1 MYQIPYMHVMD
12 MLRAWHTFNSQLT
25 IHKSELMRW
34 RKRNPFGIKK
44 SVKFLYAI
52 KRKRWWYQL
61 YYCFCQR
68 DGRNLNKKSLVVLA
82 MAPRKQKTVE
92 SGGIGL
98 MSDGRE
104 AHSVPFPI
112 WRKFINRLALAALAH
127 CNDNVNDDGNLR
139 IGHSEKILLRFLVAT
154 LCGDDTLTLI
164 KKPVL
169 PRKYSST

>member
-1 MYQIPYMHVMD
+1 M
-12 MLRAWHTFNSQLT
+12 A
-25 IHKSELMRW
+25 
-34 RKRNPFGIKK
+34 
-44 SVKFLYAI
+44 
-52 KRKRWWYQL
+52 
-61 YYCFCQR
+61 
-68 DGRNLNKKSLVVLA
+68 RNLNTKSLVVLA

-154 LCGDDTLTLI
+154 LCGDDTLTQKASTSLSVLEYLAVSTRVLGLKYCSTCKEVLI
-164 KKPVL
+164 V
-169 PRKYSST
+169 T